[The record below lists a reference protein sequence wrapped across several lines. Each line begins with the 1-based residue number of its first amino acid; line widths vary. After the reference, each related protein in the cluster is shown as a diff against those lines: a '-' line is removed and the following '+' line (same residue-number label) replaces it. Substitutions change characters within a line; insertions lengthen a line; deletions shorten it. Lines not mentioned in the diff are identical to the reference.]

1 MIENITFGQQM
12 SNPKLNIVKQNLKTK
27 SSTKLSIAKLL
38 VNKTMGSVGK
48 KKEKSSFSLFLF
60 KMTHYFFIRE

>member
-1 MIENITFGQQM
+1 M

-38 VNKTMGSVGK
+38 VEKTMGSVGGEK
-48 KKEKSSFSLFLF
+48 KKKKLLF
-60 KMTHYFFIRE
+60 HYFFSKSHLIF